1 MHGGIKIFMADF
13 EWFRSFV
20 AIYRHGSVSAA
31 AASRYMTQP
40 ALSQHLAALEA
51 EIGEPLFRRTPRR
64 MVPTERAKQL
74 YAQIAPAV
82 DRLERVDD
90 AFKLPGRAPLR
101 LGGPSEFMHER
112 IIPALPDSPYRLIIT
127 FGETRPLLRLLQD
140 GELDLLVAT
149 QHVATTGLVFSR
161 LAVETFLPVGARPL
175 DVPRGAG
182 REAIR
187 AALEKERWISYG
199 SDLPM
204 IRRYWMQ
211 AFGVRCAILPD
222 CVVPDLRVIKTMVL
236 RGFGVSVLPDY
247 LIRDELKAGRLHV
260 LHEPDTPAV
269 NELWLVRRSA
279 DSGDERL
286 SAFAD
291 ALAAAAAR

>member
-1 MHGGIKIFMADF
+1 MADF

-20 AIYRHGSVSAA
+20 AIYRLGSVSAA

-51 EIGEPLFRRTPRR
+51 EVGEPLFRRTPRR
-64 MVPTERAKQL
+64 MVPTERAKLL

-90 AFKLPGRAPLR
+90 AFKLPGRAPVLR
-101 LGGPSEFMHER
+101 LGGPHEFMHER
-112 IIPALPDSPYRLIIT
+112 IIPELPDLPYRLILT
-127 FGETRPLLRLLQD
+127 FGETRPLLKLLQD

-149 QHVATTGLVFSR
+149 QHVATAGLVFSR
-161 LAVETFLPVGARPL
+161 LAVETFLPVGVRPL
-175 DVPRGAG
+175 DVPPGAG
-182 REAIR
+182 HHAIR

-222 CVVPDLRVIKTMVL
+222 FVVPDLRIIKTMVL
-236 RGFGVSVLPDY
+236 RGLGVSVLPDY
-247 LIRDELKAGRLHV
+247 LVREELEAGRLRV
-260 LHEPDTPAV
+260 LHEPDAPAV

-279 DSGDERL
+279 DSSDERL
-286 SAFAD
+286 RAFAD
-291 ALAAAAAR
+291 ALASAVAG

>member
-1 MHGGIKIFMADF
+1 MADF

-64 MVPTERAKQL
+64 MVPTERAKLL
-74 YAQIAPAV
+74 YAQIAQAV

-90 AFKLPGRAPLR
+90 AFKQPGRAPVLR
-101 LGGPSEFMHER
+101 LGGPSEFLHER
-112 IIPALPDSPYRLIIT
+112 IIPALPDSPYRLLLT

-149 QHVATTGLVFSR
+149 QHVATAGLVFSR
-161 LAVETFLPVGARPL
+161 LDVETFLPVGIRPL
-175 DVPRGAG
+175 DIPSGADKQ
-182 REAIR
+182 AVR

-204 IRRYWMQ
+204 IRRFWMQ

-222 CVVPDLRVIKTMVL
+222 YVVPDLRIIKSMVL
-236 RGFGVSVLPDY
+236 RGLGVSVLPDY
-247 LIRDELKAGRLHV
+247 LVRSELAAGILHV
-260 LHEPDTPAV
+260 LHEPDHPAV

-279 DSGDERL
+279 DSADERL
-286 SAFAD
+286 QAFAE
-291 ALAAAAAR
+291 ALAAAAARP

>member
-1 MHGGIKIFMADF
+1 MADF

-31 AASRYMTQP
+31 AAARYMTQP

-51 EIGEPLFRRTPRR
+51 EVGEPLFRRTPRR
-64 MVPTERAKQL
+64 MVPTERAKLL

-90 AFKLPGRAPLR
+90 VFKQPGRAPVLR
-101 LGGPSEFMHER
+101 LGGPHEFMHER
-112 IIPALPDSPYRLIIT
+112 IIPALPESPYRLILT

-149 QHVATTGLVFSR
+149 QHVATSGLVFSR
-161 LAVETFLPVGARPL
+161 LAVETFLAVGIRPL
-175 DVPRGAG
+175 DVPPGADA
-182 REAIR
+182 EAVRI
-187 AALEKERWISYG
+187 ALEKERWISYG

-204 IRRYWMQ
+204 IRRFWMQ

-222 CVVPDLRVIKTMVL
+222 YIVPDLRVIKTMVL
-236 RGFGVSVLPDY
+236 RGLGVSVLPDY
-247 LIRDELKAGRLHV
+247 LVREELEAGRLHV
-260 LHEPDTPAV
+260 LHVPDKPVV
-269 NELWLVRRSA
+269 NDLWLVRRSA

-291 ALAAAAAR
+291 ALAAAVANSC

>member
-1 MHGGIKIFMADF
+1 MADF

-20 AIYRHGSVSAA
+20 AIYRLGSVSAA

-51 EIGEPLFRRTPRR
+51 EVGEPLFRRTPRR
-64 MVPTERAKQL
+64 MVPTERAKLL

-90 AFKLPGRAPLR
+90 AFKLPGRAPVLR
-101 LGGPSEFMHER
+101 IGGPHEFMHER
-112 IIPALPDSPYRLIIT
+112 IIPALPDSPYRLILT

-149 QHVATTGLVFSR
+149 QHVATAGLVFSR
-161 LAVETFLPVGARPL
+161 LAVETFLPVGVRPL
-175 DVPRGAG
+175 DVPPGAS
-182 REAIR
+182 REAVR

-204 IRRYWMQ
+204 IRRYWMR

-222 CVVPDLRVIKTMVL
+222 FVVPDLRIIKTMVL
-236 RGFGVSVLPDY
+236 RGLGVSVLPDY
-247 LIRDELKAGRLHV
+247 LVREELEAGRLRV
-260 LHEPDTPAV
+260 LYEPDQPAV

-291 ALAAAAAR
+291 ALAAAVAG

>member
-1 MHGGIKIFMADF
+1 MADF
-13 EWFRSFV
+13 EWFRTFV

-64 MVPTERAKQL
+64 MVPTERAKLL
-74 YAQIAPAV
+74 YAQIAQAV

-90 AFKLPGRAPLR
+90 EFKQPGRAPVLR
-101 LGGPSEFMHER
+101 LGGPAEFLHER
-112 IIPALPDSPYRLIIT
+112 VIPALPESPYRVLLT
-127 FGETRPLLRLLQD
+127 FGETRPLLRLLAD

-149 QHVATTGLVFSR
+149 QHVATAGLVFSR
-161 LAVETFLPVGARPL
+161 LAAETFLTVGVRPL
-175 DVPRGAG
+175 GLPPGAG
-182 REAIR
+182 KHEVR
-187 AALEKERWISYG
+187 AALERERWISYG

-204 IRRYWMQ
+204 IRRFWMR

-222 CVVPDLRVIKTMVL
+222 YVVPDLRIIKSMVL
-236 RGFGVSVLPDY
+236 RGLGVSVLPDY
-247 LIRDELKAGRLHV
+247 LIRREVEAGLLHV
-260 LHEPDTPAV
+260 LHEPDEPAV

-279 DSGDERL
+279 DSADERL
-286 SAFAD
+286 AVFAD
-291 ALAAAAAR
+291 ALAFAVSRS

>member
-1 MHGGIKIFMADF
+1 
-13 EWFRSFV
+13 V
-20 AIYRHGSVSAA
+20 AIYRRGSVSAA

-40 ALSQHLAALEA
+40 ALSQHLTALEA
-51 EIGEPLFRRTPRR
+51 EVGEPLFRRTPRR
-64 MVPTERAKQL
+64 MVPTERAKLL
-74 YAQIAPAV
+74 YAQIAQAV

-90 AFKLPGRAPLR
+90 AFKLPGRAPVLR
-101 LGGPSEFMHER
+101 LGGPSAFMHER
-112 IIPALPDSPYRLIIT
+112 VVPALPESPYRLILT

-149 QHVATTGLVFSR
+149 QHVASTGLVFSR
-161 LAVETFLPVGARPL
+161 LAVETFLPVGVRPL
-175 DVPRGAG
+175 DMPPGAG
-182 REAIR
+182 KEAIR
-187 AALEKERWISYG
+187 AALEKERWIGYG

-222 CVVPDLRVIKTMVL
+222 YVAPDLRVIKVMVL
-236 RGFGVSVLPDY
+236 RGLGVSVLPDY
-247 LIRDELKAGRLHV
+247 LIREELETGQLHV
-260 LHEPDTPAV
+260 LHEPETPAV

-279 DSGDERL
+279 DSADERL

-291 ALAAAAAR
+291 ALAAGVAQPQ